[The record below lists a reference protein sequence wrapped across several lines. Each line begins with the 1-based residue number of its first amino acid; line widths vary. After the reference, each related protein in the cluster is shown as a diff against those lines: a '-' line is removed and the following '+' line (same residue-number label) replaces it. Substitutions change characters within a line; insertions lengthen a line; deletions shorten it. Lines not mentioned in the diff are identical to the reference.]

1 MKRQPDG
8 LPFLRFLFKSCKK
21 EKELSAKSRN
31 GLSARERH
39 ASAENR
45 GHFRKCPLQKDN
57 FSKRIKI
64 AFQKRGKA
72 DEYFCEYSLAIYRA
86 KP

>member
-1 MKRQPDG
+1 MKRQPVR
-8 LPFLRFLFKSCKK
+8 LPFLRFLFKSRKK

-39 ASAENR
+39 ASAENG
-45 GHFRKCPLQKDN
+45 GHSRKCPLQKDN
-57 FSKRIKI
+57 FSEKIKS
-64 AFQKRGKA
+64 AFQKRGKG